1 MFVFMNRHVLFFT
14 NPCKSLD
21 HSIQRPLLYFTL
33 DVDAVSYATFA
44 SLILCDKM
52 RFTHFLEVNG
62 PFIIEFLGKREG
74 LRIISSTCL
83 ETSWRRLFYKQMRLE
98 YSQST
103 ETSLH
108 VIVFTT

>member
-1 MFVFMNRHVLFFT
+1 
-14 NPCKSLD
+14 
-21 HSIQRPLLYFTL
+21 
-33 DVDAVSYATFA
+33 
-44 SLILCDKM
+44 M

-62 PFIIEFLGKREG
+62 PFIILGKREG

-103 ETSLH
+103 ETSLT
-108 VIVFTT
+108 VIVFTTEQDEFTLIDLHCFKDTFVLELENRSSLVVAVQLNHFITFPTP